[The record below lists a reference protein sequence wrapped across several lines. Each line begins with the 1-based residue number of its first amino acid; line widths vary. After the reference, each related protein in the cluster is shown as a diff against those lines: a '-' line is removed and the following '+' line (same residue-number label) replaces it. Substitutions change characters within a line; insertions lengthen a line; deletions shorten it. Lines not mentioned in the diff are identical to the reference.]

1 MTEQESWEFTDD
13 RGRRAAAQ
21 RRPGRI
27 VAYIQAGA
35 TLWDHGLR
43 PYGIF
48 GSHHDGPGQDAAKA
62 GALPLAEVRS
72 FGSGSALDVDGL
84 IAAAPDLLVAVGYG
98 GDAVYGI
105 DPEAAKH
112 LEDAVPV
119 VLLDVGKERS
129 LDGVRDR
136 FTGLARSLGAEPGA
150 AAQAEAALARAEA
163 RLRESAARPGAPR
176 VLALSAADGDTA
188 YLARPGT
195 WPDLRHLADL
205 GVGLIDPEGG
215 AGGNWRTVSWA
226 EAAAYEPDVLLAD
239 VRANAAGPAE
249 LARSPHWGALAQR
262 CRVLP
267 WNPEAPA
274 SHRAHAAWADTVADT
289 LDAGRGVSGT

>member
-1 MTEQESWEFTDD
+1 MTGQESWEFTDD
-13 RGRRAAAQ
+13 RGRRATAG
-21 RRPGRI
+21 RRPERV

-48 GSHHDGPGQDAAKA
+48 GSHHDGAEQDAAKA
-62 GALPLAEVRS
+62 GALPLAEVGS
-72 FGSGSALDVDGL
+72 FGAGSALDLEGL
-84 IAAAPDLLVAVGYG
+84 LAAAPDLVVAVGYG

-119 VLLDVGKERS
+119 VVLDVGKGRS
-129 LDGVRDR
+129 LGGVRDR
-136 FTGLARSLGAEPGA
+136 FTELARSLGADPGA
-150 AAQAEAALARAEA
+150 SAQAEADLARAEA
-163 RLRESAARPGAPR
+163 RLREAAARPGAPR
-176 VLALSAADGDTA
+176 VLALSAADRDTV

-195 WPDLRHLADL
+195 WPDLRRLTEL
-205 GVGLIDPEGG
+205 GVALVDPEDG
-215 AGGNWRTVSWA
+215 AGGNWRTVSWS

-239 VRANAAGPAE
+239 VRANAADAAQ
-249 LARSPHWGALAQR
+249 LAGSPHWEALTRR
-262 CRVLP
+262 CPVLP

-274 SHRAHAAWADTVADT
+274 SHRAHAAWTAAVAD
-289 LDAGRGVSGT
+289 AVGRG